1 MITSSRQLKDK
12 INNLTGGDST
22 KSQVYLRNFFMERF
36 LERVSNSEYK
46 NNFIVKG
53 GILVASLVG
62 LDMRA
67 TMDID
72 STVKSLNLSEIE
84 ARKIVENI
92 MNIDLAD
99 GVTFKM
105 ISSSSIMEEHDYPG
119 IRFSID
125 GYFEKIKQAIKIDLS
140 TGDMIT
146 PRAIEY
152 KYSLMFEDREISL
165 LTYNVETLLA
175 EKLETMIARSTAN
188 TRMRDFYDIFLISSM
203 NEYSI
208 EVLYEAIIKTAKKR
222 QTTNVLKDYKQILD
236 DVKTSEIMKKAW
248 TNFERQSFFVK
259 NANWDEVIDSCINLA
274 NKVFNIEVSYEN

>member
-1 MITSSRQLKDK
+1 MIRNSKQLKDK
-12 INNLTGGDST
+12 IKNLTGADSK

-36 LERVSNSEYK
+36 LERISKSEYK

-62 LDMRA
+62 IDMRA

-72 STVKSLNLSEIE
+72 STVKSLNLSETE
-84 ARKIVENI
+84 AREIVENI
-92 MNIDLAD
+92 MNIDLGD

-105 ISSSSIMEEHDYPG
+105 VSTSSIMEEHDYPG

-125 GYFEKIKQAIKIDLS
+125 GYFEKIRQAVKIDLS
-140 TGDMIT
+140 TGNMIT

-152 KYSLMFEDREISL
+152 KYSLMFEDREILL
-165 LTYNVETLLA
+165 LTYNIETLLA

-203 NEYSI
+203 ENYSI
-208 EVLYEAIIKTAKKR
+208 EVVHEAIIKTATKR
-222 QTTNVLKDYKQILD
+222 QTTDILKDYNQILN
-236 DVKTSEIMKKAW
+236 DVKESEIMQKAW
-248 TNFERQSFFVK
+248 DNFQRQSFFVK
-259 NANWDEVIDSCINLA
+259 DVSWNEVITKCIRLA
-274 NKVFNIEVSYEN
+274 DFVFSKQE

>member
-12 INNLTGGDST
+12 ITNLTGGDSN

-36 LERVSNSEYK
+36 LERISQSKYK
-46 NNFIVKG
+46 YNFVVKG

-72 STVKSLNLSEIE
+72 STVKSLTLGEEE

-92 MNIDLAD
+92 THIDLAD
-99 GVTFKM
+99 GVTFKI
-105 ISSSSIMEEHDYPG
+105 ISISSIMEVNDYPG

-125 GYFEKIKQAIKIDLS
+125 GYFEKIRQAIKIDLS
-140 TGDMIT
+140 TGDIIT

-152 KYSLMFEDREISL
+152 NYSLMFEDREISL
-165 LTYNVETLLA
+165 LTYNIETLLA

-188 TRMRDFYDIFLISSM
+188 TRMRDFYDIFLLSSM
-203 NEYSI
+203 HDYSI
-208 EVLYEAIIKTAKKR
+208 EVLNEAIIKTSEKR
-222 QTTNVLKDYKQILD
+222 QTIDILKDYNQILV
-236 DVKTSEIMKKAW
+236 DVRDSETMQKAW
-248 TNFERQSFFVK
+248 DNFKRQSFFVEDT
-259 NANWDEVIDSCINLA
+259 NWDEVIDSCINLA
-274 NKVFNIEVSYEN
+274 NRVFKR

>member
-1 MITSSRQLKDK
+1 MIRNSKQLKDK
-12 INNLTGGDST
+12 IKNLTGADSK

-36 LERVSNSEYK
+36 LERISKSEYK

-62 LDMRA
+62 IDMRA

-72 STVKSLNLSEIE
+72 STVKSLNLSETE
-84 ARKIVENI
+84 AREIVESI
-92 MNIDLAD
+92 MNIDLGD

-105 ISSSSIMEEHDYPG
+105 VSISSIMEEHDYPG

-125 GYFEKIKQAIKIDLS
+125 GYFEKIRQAVKIDLS
-140 TGDMIT
+140 TGNMIT

-152 KYSLMFEDREISL
+152 KYSLMFEDREILL
-165 LTYNVETLLA
+165 LTYNIETLLA

-203 NEYSI
+203 ENYSI
-208 EVLYEAIIKTAKKR
+208 EVVHEAIIKTATKR
-222 QTTNVLKDYKQILD
+222 QTTDILKDYNQILN
-236 DVKTSEIMKKAW
+236 DVKESEIMQKAW
-248 TNFERQSFFVK
+248 DNFQRQSFFVK
-259 NANWDEVIDSCINLA
+259 DVSWNEVITKCIRLA
-274 NKVFNIEVSYEN
+274 DYVFSKQE

>member
-1 MITSSRQLKDK
+1 MIRNSKQLKDK
-12 INNLTGGDST
+12 IKNLTGADSK

-36 LERVSNSEYK
+36 LERISKSEYK

-62 LDMRA
+62 IDMRA

-72 STVKSLNLSEIE
+72 STVKSLNLSETE
-84 ARKIVENI
+84 AREIVENI
-92 MNIDLAD
+92 MNIDLGD

-105 ISSSSIMEEHDYPG
+105 VSTSSIMEEHDYPG

-125 GYFEKIKQAIKIDLS
+125 GYFEKIRQAVKIDLS

-152 KYSLMFEDREISL
+152 KYSLMFEDREILL
-165 LTYNVETLLA
+165 LTYNIETLLA

-203 NEYSI
+203 ENYSI
-208 EVLYEAIIKTAKKR
+208 EVLHEAIIKTATKR
-222 QTTNVLKDYKQILD
+222 QTTDILKDYNQILN
-236 DVKTSEIMKKAW
+236 DVKESEIMQKAW
-248 TNFERQSFFVK
+248 DNFQRQSFFVK
-259 NANWDEVIDSCINLA
+259 DVSWNEVITKCIRLA
-274 NKVFNIEVSYEN
+274 DFVFSKQE